1 MSKQVISAKNGRK
14 TTFLIERDCLL
25 RDFLRNRFSGRRI
38 HFLRQGGCMYADGEE
53 VTVNARLKA
62 GQELVL
68 VFTENEEFDY
78 APKDLGV
85 KIIYEDDDVAVAYK
99 PSGVASMPVAPYYDE
114 NLLNGLAFLRSGIT
128 FRVVTRLDKFTSGL
142 VLLAKNALAHSVL
155 NENHGKTE
163 KFYTA
168 VAEGNVPA
176 PLEIIAPIKSGEGKK
191 RFAGEG
197 GKPAKTLVTAAEQCA
212 FLNGCSLLKIKTFT
226 GRTQD
231 KGASCLC
238 RSPARVRRFVRKRS
252 LKFPNKR
259 LFHGKQGRFE
269 AARYRP
275 FAQLFG
281 HKIRSPRNGRN
292 YVFRGGRGERF
303 IRKAVFVCSR
313 KRPIAKTNNRKEAE

>member
-1 MSKQVISAKNGRK
+1 
-14 TTFLIERDCLL
+14 
-25 RDFLRNRFSGRRI
+25 
-38 HFLRQGGCMYADGEE
+38 MYADGEE

-68 VFTENEEFDY
+68 VFTENEESDY

-226 GRTQD
+226 GRTHQIRVHLAFVGHPLAFD
-231 KGASCLC
+231 DLYGNAPLNSQIKDYFTVNKADSRQPVIGHLLSC
-238 RSPARVRRFVRKRS
+238 SGI
-252 LKFPNKR
+252 KFAHPVTGETM
-259 LFHGKQGRFE
+259 FFE
-269 AARYRP
+269 ADGEKDLSER
-275 FAQLFG
+275 L
-281 HKIRSPRNGRN
+281 SL
-292 YVFRGGRGERF
+292 YVPE
-303 IRKAVFVCSR
+303 KDL
-313 KRPIAKTNNRKEAE
+313 

>member
-85 KIIYEDDDVAVAYK
+85 KIIYEDDDIAVAYK

-114 NLLNGLAFLRSGIT
+114 NLLNGLAFLRSGIS

-226 GRTQD
+226 GRTHQIRVHLAFVGHPLAFD
-231 KGASCLC
+231 DLYGNAPLNSQIKDYFTVNKADSRQPVIGHLLSC
-238 RSPARVRRFVRKRS
+238 SGI
-252 LKFPNKR
+252 KFAHPVTGETM
-259 LFHGKQGRFE
+259 FFE
-269 AARYRP
+269 ADGEKDLSER
-275 FAQLFG
+275 L
-281 HKIRSPRNGRN
+281 SL
-292 YVFRGGRGERF
+292 YVPEKDR
-303 IRKAVFVCSR
+303 
-313 KRPIAKTNNRKEAE
+313 